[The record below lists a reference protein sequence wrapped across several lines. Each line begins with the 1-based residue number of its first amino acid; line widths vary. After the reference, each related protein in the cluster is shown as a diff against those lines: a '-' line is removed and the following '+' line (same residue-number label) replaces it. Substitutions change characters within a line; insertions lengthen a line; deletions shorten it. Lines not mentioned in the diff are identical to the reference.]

1 MLQIITSWALSKV
14 SYKGNCFLDVTL
26 VKNIYMRWI
35 VNIHGIY
42 KIDLDMV
49 YNVVLIGQWFV
60 NSECVTLHLSFVKR
74 NRPKMFSR
82 ACRRPGNKSNLL
94 EDPYNKKRF
103 FGCFQKSI
111 TINFFSFSQFAF
123 DGYFLRKFL
132 RNAQ

>member
-1 MLQIITSWALSKV
+1 
-14 SYKGNCFLDVTL
+14 
-26 VKNIYMRWI
+26 
-35 VNIHGIY
+35 
-42 KIDLDMV
+42 MV
-49 YNVVLIGQWFV
+49 YNVVLIGQQFV

-111 TINFFSFSQFAF
+111 TINLVHFSKLPVIATFSESF
-123 DGYFLRKFL
+123 
-132 RNAQ
+132 